1 MPSYAVSSQSPKVIG
16 CNYLSGRA
24 ESEQNMHVTEKEFD
38 DIVDLTIEEAKDM

>member
-1 MPSYAVSSQSPKVIG
+1 MPSYAVSSQSPKVI
-16 CNYLSGRA
+16 GRA